1 MQNNIVN
8 VAIQVLP
15 SSKKEHPYSIV
26 DKAIEVIQK
35 SGLKYKVCPFETV
48 IEGELNVIL
57 ELVKEIN
64 TICYNSGTETMM
76 MYIKIQSAAD
86 KDVFIEDKM
95 HKYEKS

>member
-15 SSKKEHPYSIV
+15 SSKNEHPYTIV

-48 IEGELNVIL
+48 IEGRLNEIL
-57 ELVKEIN
+57 DLVKEIN
-64 TICYNSGTETMM
+64 LICYSSGTETMM

-95 HKYEKS
+95 CKYE